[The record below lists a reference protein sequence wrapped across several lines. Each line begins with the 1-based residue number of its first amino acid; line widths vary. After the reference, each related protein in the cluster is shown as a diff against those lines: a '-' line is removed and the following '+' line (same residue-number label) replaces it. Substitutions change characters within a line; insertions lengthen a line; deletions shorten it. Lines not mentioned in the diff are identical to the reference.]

1 MKKILLVLTLML
13 TTLSYSQSRLWYTY
27 AEIKKEFQ
35 NTYEFTTGYAE
46 GLGKYL
52 QFETGDAVVAYYF
65 NESNL
70 CYLTTYI
77 PLTEGRL
84 HYLVEEYNKKYVI
97 QSENEWK
104 VYTNGSTVTVELK
117 YVDNS
122 GYYFLYY

>member
-52 QFETGDAVVAYYF
+52 QFETGDAVVATCIKAVTFFLIKDGKLQAKNGTGWGNCHMDKFLNSYYNISILIDF
-65 NESNL
+65 L
-70 CYLTTYI
+70 A
-77 PLTEGRL
+77 
-84 HYLVEEYNKKYVI
+84 
-97 QSENEWK
+97 
-104 VYTNGSTVTVELK
+104 
-117 YVDNS
+117 NS
-122 GYYFLYY
+122 VALIV